1 MRGYYQYYVH
11 DLVNGMESLPA
22 TELTGQVKV
31 STAGTAVQLST
42 SSQELRGG
50 IWFRPLDTT
59 KMYVGYA
66 NQKPDGTN
74 AVTCDISNPLF
85 LEADNLN
92 EWWIDA
98 ASNNTTMS
106 YLAF

>member
-11 DLVNGMESLPA
+11 DVVNGLESLPA
-22 TELTGQVKV
+22 TVLTGQVKV
-31 STAGTAVQLST
+31 STAGTAVQLSVA
-42 SSQELRGG
+42 SQPLRGG
-50 IWFRPLDTT
+50 IWFRPLTAT

-74 AVTCDISNPLF
+74 SVTCDLSNPLF
-85 LEADNLN
+85 VEAENLN
-92 EWWIDA
+92 EYWIAA
-98 ASNNTTMS
+98 ASDDTTMS